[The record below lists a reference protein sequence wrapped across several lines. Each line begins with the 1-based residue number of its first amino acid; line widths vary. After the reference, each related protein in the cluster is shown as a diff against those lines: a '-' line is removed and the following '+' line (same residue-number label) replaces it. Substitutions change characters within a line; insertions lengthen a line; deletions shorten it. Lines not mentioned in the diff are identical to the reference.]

1 MLSYQEPFSPRE
13 EEVYQQL
20 LTGKSI
26 KEIAET
32 LFVAPSTIRTH
43 TMKIYKKKQVNSR
56 LELLALKIE
65 ELKKQH
71 DWEADRTGK
80 TNDTVF
86 YW

>member
-1 MLSYQEPFSPRE
+1 MLSYQEPLSPRE

-32 LFVAPSTIRTH
+32 LFVAPSTICTH
-43 TMKIYKKKQVNSR
+43 TMSIYQKKQVNSR

-71 DWEADRTGK
+71 D
-80 TNDTVF
+80 
-86 YW
+86 

>member
-1 MLSYQEPFSPRE
+1 MLSYQEPLSTRE

-32 LFVAPSTIRTH
+32 LFVAPSTICTH
-43 TMKIYKKKQVNSR
+43 TMRIYQKKQVNSR

-71 DWEADRTGK
+71 D
-80 TNDTVF
+80 
-86 YW
+86 